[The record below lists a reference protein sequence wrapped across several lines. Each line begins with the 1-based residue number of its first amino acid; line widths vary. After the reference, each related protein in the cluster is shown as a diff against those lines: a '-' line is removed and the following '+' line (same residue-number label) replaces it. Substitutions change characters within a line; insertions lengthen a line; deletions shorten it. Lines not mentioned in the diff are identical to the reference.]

1 MPVAIQLS
9 RFIKLRWQVELPR
22 LLLEAVSGDILC
34 HDVPVGWTISL
45 WSLGCDGERG
55 VCTFRRVWMVCTKL
69 SSDAGTVCDRKFMLL
84 SRAIA
89 QCHH

>member
-9 RFIKLRWQVELPR
+9 RFNKLRRQVELPR

-55 VCTFRRVWMVCTKL
+55 GLYVLESLDGFHE
-69 SSDAGTVCDRKFMLL
+69 AE
-84 SRAIA
+84 
-89 QCHH
+89 